1 MTEGDSYNVAPEL
14 LETSTSARKKITGVY
29 YSWMTALMLCLAL
42 FMTFTLS
49 ASVDLDDGTQAA
61 IFINFWGWILIY
73 FVAIFLQTFIRVSII
88 IIDLLKRIEYNS
100 RQ

>member
-14 LETSTSARKKITGVY
+14 LETSTSARKKIRGVY
-29 YSWMTALMLCLAL
+29 YSWMTTLMLCLAL
-42 FMTFTLS
+42 YITFMLV
-49 ASVDLDDGTQAA
+49 ASVVSGGGTLAA
-61 IFINFWGWILIY
+61 IMINFWGWILIY
-73 FVAIFLQTFIRVSII
+73 FIAIFLQTFIRVSII